1 MEKDCTVFTIRR
13 LFKEDMEK
21 IKEYSSSF
29 DFLHFN
35 PLTEEYI
42 WHILLEGAFWAV
54 YDGKKA
60 VSVTY
65 LLPAD
70 STAFTQLNAAWNV
83 TDLLDCSLENSL
95 LCGYVHTDRDY
106 AGRDI
111 YTALSKLWTVQ
122 AARRGRSQMIHFM
135 PAHINFDMEKLLNA
149 GFELVG
155 LRGLDN
161 LVPHYIFAKYASF
174 EKRNTNEYRDIKTV
188 SSADT
193 KTISMLCEKGY
204 KGFDITVEKNI
215 LFLKY

>member
-21 IKEYSSSF
+21 IKEYSSNF

-35 PLTEEYI
+35 PLNEEYI

-54 YDGKKA
+54 LDGQKV

-70 STAFTQLNAAWNV
+70 STAFTGLDAAWNI

-95 LCGYVHTDRDY
+95 LCGYVHTYNDY
-106 AGRDI
+106 LGRDI
-111 YTALSKLWTVQ
+111 YTPLSNLWTVQ
-122 AARRGRSQMIHFM
+122 AARRGRSQLIHCM
-135 PAHINFDMEKLLNA
+135 PAHIDLDMENLLNA
-149 GFELVG
+149 GFELAG

-161 LVPHYIFAKYASF
+161 LVPHYIFTKAVSF
-174 EKRNTNEYRDIKTV
+174 EKRKTQPGQQV
-188 SSADT
+188 EKCKITDT
-193 KTISMLCEKGY
+193 KTISMLCERGY
-204 KGFDITVEKNI
+204 RGFDMDVEKNI
-215 LFLKY
+215 LFRR

>member
-13 LFKEDMEK
+13 LFKEDMER
-21 IKEYSSSF
+21 IKEYSSNF

-35 PLTEEYI
+35 PLNEEYI

-54 YDGKKA
+54 FDGQKV

-83 TDLLDCSLENSL
+83 IDLLDCSLENTL
-95 LCGYVHTDRDY
+95 LCGYVHTDSSY
-106 AGRDI
+106 ADRDI
-111 YTALSKLWTVQ
+111 YTALSNLWTVQ

-135 PAHINFDMEKLLNA
+135 PAHIDFDMERLLNA

-161 LVPHYIFAKYASF
+161 LVPHYIFTKAVSF
-174 EKRNTNEYRDIKTV
+174 EKIKTQPGQQV
-188 SSADT
+188 EKCKITET
-193 KTISMLCEKGY
+193 KIISMLCEHNY
-204 KGFDITVEKNI
+204 RGFDMDVEKNI
-215 LFLKY
+215 LFRR

>member
-21 IKEYSSSF
+21 IKEYSSNF

-35 PLTEEYI
+35 PLNEEYI
-42 WHILLEGAFWAV
+42 WHIMLEGAVWAV
-54 YDGKKA
+54 FDGQKV

-83 TDLLDCSLENSL
+83 IDLLDCSLENTL
-95 LCGYVHTDRDY
+95 LCGYVHTDSSY
-106 AGRDI
+106 ADRDI
-111 YTALSKLWTVQ
+111 YTALSNLWTVQ

-135 PAHINFDMEKLLNA
+135 PAHIDFDLERLLNA

-161 LVPHYIFAKYASF
+161 LVPHYIFTKAVSF
-174 EKRNTNEYRDIKTV
+174 EKIKTQPGQQV
-188 SSADT
+188 EKCKITET
-193 KTISMLCEKGY
+193 KIISMLCEHNY
-204 KGFDITVEKNI
+204 RGFDMDVEKNI
-215 LFLKY
+215 LFRR